1 MAWQQQQQGSYDNYG
16 GYVDPG
22 YGQNDQ
28 QNQYYS
34 NPSAGMVSVTK
45 KECRL
50 IWILGI
56 FIQDIFFWLI
66 FVCLFAVYFPI
77 K

>member
-1 MAWQQQQQGSYDNYG
+1 MAWQQQQGSYDNYG

-34 NPSAGMVSVTK
+34 NPSAGMVSVTNQK
-45 KECRL
+45 ML
-50 IWILGI
+50 IDMNFIA
-56 FIQDIFFWLI
+56 IQDMYLWLI
-66 FVCLFAVYFPI
+66 FEFLFAVYFPN
-77 K
+77 